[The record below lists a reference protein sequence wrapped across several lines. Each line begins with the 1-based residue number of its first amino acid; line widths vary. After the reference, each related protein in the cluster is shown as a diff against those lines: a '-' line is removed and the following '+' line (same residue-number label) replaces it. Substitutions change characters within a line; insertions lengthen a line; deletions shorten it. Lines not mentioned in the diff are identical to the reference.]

1 MNVFGESGQELS
13 PQEVADRLAADPDLQ
28 IVDVREDY
36 EHEAG
41 HIAQARHIELERLP
55 SQADELDRE
64 RPVIFHCRLG
74 VRSAMAAQAFRA
86 AGFEAYSMRGGLVA
100 WAETGLP
107 LAPEGGRVAEH

>member
-1 MNVFGESGQELS
+1 VSVFGESDQELS
-13 PQEVADRLAADPDLQ
+13 PREVADRLSADPDLQ

-41 HIAQARHIELERLP
+41 HIAQARHIELERLA
-55 SQADELDRE
+55 SQADTLDRD

-86 AGFEAYSMRGGLVA
+86 AGFEAYSMSGGLAA
-100 WAETGLP
+100 WVEAGLP
-107 LAPEGGRVAEH
+107 IAPEDGHVAEH